1 MEHEHVVMTIVFV
14 VTTLLTCACMSASDG
29 RLLVNMTLVRNAG
42 SLGAYCLDGS
52 LPAYHIHLGFGA
64 GANNWL
70 LQFEGGGWC
79 NDIESCAERAQTRRG
94 STRLMTKLETFSGIL
109 SNNASRNPDFYNWN
123 RVKLRYCDGGSFAGD
138 SKFDNGTLL
147 LYFRGQRIWQA
158 IIEDLLPKGLGSADK
173 ALLSGC
179 SAGGLA
185 SYLHCNNFSNYLP
198 DTTAVKCLGDAG
210 FFMDSYAINFL
221 YIQGGKMGGSG
232 N

>member
-1 MEHEHVVMTIVFV
+1 M
-14 VTTLLTCACMSASDG
+14 G
-29 RLLVNMTLVRNAG
+29 Y
-42 SLGAYCLDGS
+42 AY
-52 LPAYHIHLGFGA
+52 
-64 GANNWL
+64 
-70 LQFEGGGWC
+70 Q
-79 NDIESCAERAQTRRG
+79 
-94 STRLMTKLETFSGIL
+94 
-109 SNNASRNPDFYNWN
+109 
-123 RVKLRYCDGGSFAGD
+123 
-138 SKFDNGTLL
+138 TLL

-232 N
+232 VETGWLGLGNLG